1 MSKVQ
6 KSTALYPHPFSKA
19 YWRDAAAELK
29 DTRILVIAAL
39 MIALRVALKGLY
51 IPLAPNLN
59 INIGAPFINAL
70 GAMIFGPVVAGLA
83 ACVSDTL
90 GCMLFPQGP
99 YFFPCMF
106 VEVAGSMLFA
116 MFFYRA
122 RITTSRVI
130 LARFS
135 MNLLVNIIL
144 NSAVMCWYYQVIYG
158 KSYVAMI
165 IPAAIKNLCMFPID
179 AFLLTLFLAVMTP
192 ITYRMKL
199 TYDGAAGKD
208 SLKFDKRHAVT
219 LIGLFAVSAAVL
231 VGYLF
236 YYYDHNSI
244 SGSFTKEERYEYNC
258 RMDEIIHDET
268 DEWDDDTTA
277 GIVESA
283 YRKFGK
289 GYTTYNVALYTV
301 DEKALEASGDT
312 LEKVRGLS
320 KSPASKHEAL
330 TKAATAVIRVDNKT
344 GEVLEFT
351 CTPAE

>member
-1 MSKVQ
+1 MPKRN
-6 KSTALYPHPFSKA
+6 KPTTLYATPFCKE

-29 DTRILVIAAL
+29 DTRMLVIAAL

-51 IPLAPNLN
+51 IPIAPNLN
-59 INIGAPFINAL
+59 INIAAPFINAL

-90 GCMLFPQGP
+90 GCLLFPQGA

-122 RITTSRVI
+122 KITTSRVV

-135 MNLLVNIIL
+135 MDLFVNIIL
-144 NSAVMCWYYQVIYG
+144 NSAVMCWYYQVLLG
-158 KSYVAMI
+158 KAYVAMI
-165 IPAAIKNLCMFPID
+165 VPAAIKNLCMFPIE
-179 AFLLTLFLAVMTP
+179 AFLLTLFLAVMIP
-192 ITYRMKL
+192 VTYRMKL
-199 TYDGAAGKD
+199 TYDGSADKN
-208 SLKFDKRHAVT
+208 SLKFDKKHIFALVA
-219 LIGLFAVSAAVL
+219 LFAIGASVL
-231 VGYLF
+231 FGYLF

-244 SGSFTKEERYEYNC
+244 SGSFSKEERYSVNC
-258 RMDEIIHDET
+258 QMDEIIHDQT
-268 DEWDDDTTA
+268 DDWDQDVTA

-283 YRKFGK
+283 YRKFTK

-301 DEKALEASGDT
+301 DEAALEASGDT

-330 TKAATAVIRVDNKT
+330 TKAATATIAVNDKT
-344 GEVLEFT
+344 QEVLSFS
-351 CTPAE
+351 CTPVQ